1 MEESKG
7 DASLTVTVPCPVG
20 EGDGDAGAGGI
31 RAVFD
36 MRGGCLSRLQ
46 LLEADGGGGGGGGSV
61 GAIDVLDRV
70 EDGAR
75 EDGKE
80 EEVSG
85 EARYNGG
92 DERRQAQSLLRLPP
106 APEKATIL
114 CSCW

>member
-7 DASLTVTVPCPVG
+7 DASLTVTVPCPVND
-20 EGDGDAGAGGI
+20 GDGDAGAGGI

-46 LLEADGGGGGGGGSV
+46 LLEADGDGGGGSV
-61 GAIDVLDRV
+61 GVIDLLDRV

-75 EDGKE
+75 EDGKG

-85 EARYNGG
+85 RHDTMVGTNVVKPSPCCRCFLP
-92 DERRQAQSLLRLPP
+92 RRKLL
-106 APEKATIL
+106 
-114 CSCW
+114 